1 MLSSAK
7 PDKAEAKFA
16 ARLDVLTERVDTLA
30 STVATTASGLAK
42 KDGEIATLRKELDA
56 RDERLAD
63 FVTKARAATGG
74 TELIELKE
82 AVAAL
87 AKEHSKGGGSTKQLD
102 DLVAKVGQL
111 GQRMETLSTT
121 VSTTASALAGKEG
134 ELAAIRKQLDS
145 APVATS
151 VSAAPDPAFVQRV
164 GDLAVDMNG
173 AKQQLET
180 LAAEVG
186 TLRFLTEQRAAELE
200 QRAAELEQRAAEL
213 DQRAAEAPRPSEEL
227 REMLVAL
234 HTKVEQ
240 VAGMRSSVNEEQ
252 LEQRFAQ
259 VEEGVSLLSDRVD
272 SLGSTVEAAVSSL
285 SGKEHELAALNRHFT
300 ESSTRIESVVRD
312 IRDALSAFSELGP
325 PNERDLTT
333 LVEQL
338 VSRIEKIETA
348 TREASTARDQSVGDV
363 GQRIDL
369 VEQRVAA
376 VATEVAHAKTLWPV
390 ALRSLEARLDDVA
403 SHDRRPSPASPT
415 DEPAAED
422 APSADDDLVASLRDS
437 LHAMEN
443 VAAEMARA
451 SDALGSSDDA
461 IETETQEPAVAAG
474 GANVV
479 PLRADT

>member
-74 TELIELKE
+74 TELLELKQ

-87 AKEHSKGGGSTKQLD
+87 AKDHSKGGGSTKQID
-102 DLVAKVGQL
+102 DLIAKVGQL
-111 GQRMETLSTT
+111 GQRMDSLSTT
-121 VSTTASALAGKEG
+121 VSTTAAGLAGKEG
-134 ELAAIRKQLDS
+134 ELAQIRKKLDT
-145 APVATS
+145 APAATTVA
-151 VSAAPDPAFVQRV
+151 AAPDPAFVQRV
-164 GDLAVDMNG
+164 GDLTADMTG

-186 TLRFLTEQRAAELE
+186 TLRFLTEQRAAEMD
-200 QRAAELEQRAAEL
+200 QRAAEL
-213 DQRAAEAPRPSEEL
+213 DQRAAEAPRPSEEI

-234 HTKVEQ
+234 HTKVEE
-240 VAGMRSSVNEEQ
+240 VAGMRSGVTEEQ

-259 VEEGVSLLSDRVD
+259 EHEGVSLLSDRVD

-300 ESSTRIESVVRD
+300 ESSTRIESIVGD

-403 SHDRRPSPASPT
+403 SHDRRPAPVSTT
-415 DEPAAED
+415 DEPAEED
-422 APSADDDLVASLRDS
+422 AASADDDLVASLRDS
-437 LHAMEN
+437 LQAMES

-451 SDALGSSDDA
+451 SDALGSSDD
-461 IETETQEPAVAAG
+461 TMEPEEAAVAAG
-474 GANVV
+474 GATVV
-479 PLRADT
+479 PLRSDT